1 MSSVET
7 FLQLCGSWCALHFP
21 LQPNVCIPRWISAGH
36 MQVVMFHALAFWI
49 GRQLAANTIA
59 KGQAGVP
66 LARAISLQTGMQSS
80 LLALLLATRYFS
92 DPLVRLPCG
101 LSVVVMTLAGF
112 GLVLLWGRDT
122 QSADEDILQTEMQ

>member
-1 MSSVET
+1 MHSQPCRAAAWPS
-7 FLQLCGSWCALHFP
+7 QALHKALFTTATSY
-21 LQPNVCIPRWISAGH
+21 V
-36 MQVVMFHALAFWI
+36 QVVVFHALAFWI
-49 GRQLAANTIA
+49 GRQLAARTIA
-59 KGQAGVP
+59 KGPAGVP

-112 GLVLLWGRDT
+112 GLVLLWG